1 MKKKKPLS
9 LILSVLA
16 LSSCGTRLPPPP
28 AHDQGTLI
36 EREDGSFY
44 GYWAPYYSGT
54 PYREEGI
61 APFIK
66 KNPVC
71 VSADDYAKLK
81 KYSED
86 VLAIVKSKCPKLVK

>member
-1 MKKKKPLS
+1 M
-9 LILSVLA
+9 IWFAIV
-16 LSSCGTRLPPPP
+16 LSSCGTKLPNPP

-36 EREDGSFY
+36 ERKDGTIY
-44 GYWAPYYSGT
+44 GYWVPYYNGS

-61 APFIK
+61 GPFLQK
-66 KNPVC
+66 KPVC